1 MDLGIRNRAAIVA
14 ASSRGMGRAVAEA
27 LAAEGVRV
35 AMCSRDAGAI
45 DQAAREV
52 RERHGVE
59 TFAKAVDLTDPSQV
73 ETFAAE
79 ARQALGPLTICV
91 ANCGGPP
98 MGKFEDF
105 SLDDWRSAFELSFVS
120 TLSLIRAT
128 LPDMKAANWGRVV
141 SITSVSVK
149 QPIDGLI
156 LSNAIRGSV
165 VGLMKSLANE
175 YGKHNI
181 LFNNVGPGL
190 TATERL
196 LTNADKRAAAEGRS
210 REEILTA
217 MTAAAPLGRVAQP
230 EEFASVVA
238 FLCSEGASY
247 VTGSSL
253 MVDGGLVK
261 SI

>member
-27 LAAEGVRV
+27 LAAEGVHV
-35 AMCSRDAGAI
+35 AMCSRDADAI
-45 DQAAREV
+45 AQAAQEI

-59 TFAKAVDLTDPSQV
+59 TFAKAVDLTDPAQV
-73 ETFAAE
+73 QAFSEE
-79 ARQALGPLTICV
+79 AREALGPLTICV

-128 LPDMKAANWGRVV
+128 LPDMKAAKWGRVV

-196 LTNADKRAAAEGRS
+196 LSNADKRAAAEGRS
-210 REEILTA
+210 REEVLTA

>member
-1 MDLGIRNRAAIVA
+1 
-14 ASSRGMGRAVAEA
+14 
-27 LAAEGVRV
+27 
-35 AMCSRDAGAI
+35 
-45 DQAAREV
+45 
-52 RERHGVE
+52 
-59 TFAKAVDLTDPSQV
+59 
-73 ETFAAE
+73 
-79 ARQALGPLTICV
+79 
-91 ANCGGPP
+91 
-98 MGKFEDF
+98 
-105 SLDDWRSAFELSFVS
+105 
-120 TLSLIRAT
+120 
-128 LPDMKAANWGRVV
+128 MKAANWGRVV
-141 SITSVSVK
+141 SITSVSVR

-156 LSNAIRGSV
+156 LSNAIRGGV

-196 LTNADKRAAAEGRS
+196 LSNARKRAGAEGRS
-210 REEILTA
+210 VDQILA
-217 MTAAAPLGRVAQP
+217 DMTAAAPLKRVAQP

-261 SI
+261 SV